1 MDLGLL
7 LILIHD
13 LSSVVIR
20 LASIAVI
27 PQLHTPSA
35 AMTWL
40 LVIFFWP
47 IPGLALYLVFGS
59 FRLPARRAERHET
72 ILKNLDRSCCAA
84 WDAEKPEEK
93 DLPGGLLRL
102 YRLASLAEKLGD
114 MPPTGGNRM
123 EIIDSTEALA
133 RSLAD
138 DIDFA
143 SHHVHLLYYIFARDG
158 VTGPVLEALE
168 RAAAR
173 GVSCRLL
180 VDSLGSAKFLKR
192 EAPVL
197 REAGVKVVGALPLS
211 MFRRDPLSAR
221 FDLRNHRKIAV
232 IDGRVGYTGSHNMIE
247 PSYGGKAK
255 GLLWKDLTMR
265 VEGPGTLQLQR
276 VFLEDWYVETLEL
289 IDERAGEPLFSHDG
303 EHLFQAVPSGPS
315 YRTENYQRLVV
326 SALHSASKE
335 VVITTPYLIPDESLV
350 EGLEVAVLNGADIK
364 LVIPR
369 RSDQFLVG
377 KAAMAYYDLLMD
389 KGVRIFLYDDGVI
402 HAKTMSVD
410 GNLCF
415 FGSSNFDIRSFT
427 LNFEI
432 NCVVYGEKTV
442 APILAEQKKFLEAS
456 TELSKLE
463 WEKRPF
469 LFKTV
474 EGVAK
479 LMSPLL

>member
-1 MDLGLL
+1 MNLGLF
-7 LILIHD
+7 LILVHD

-20 LASIAVI
+20 LATIAIV
-27 PQLHTPSA
+27 PQLHTPSV

-47 IPGLALYLVFGS
+47 LPGLALYLVFGS
-59 FRLPARRAERHET
+59 FRLPARRAERHKA
-72 ILKNLDRSCCAA
+72 ILKNLDRSCCAV
-84 WDAEKPEEK
+84 WDAERPEEEE
-93 DLPGGLLRL
+93 LPGGLLRL
-102 YRLASLAEKLGD
+102 YRLASLAAKLGD

-123 EIIDSTEALA
+123 RIIDSTEEMVTTLVK
-133 RSLAD
+133 
-138 DIDFA
+138 DIDSA
-143 SHHVHLLYYIFARDG
+143 RHHVHLLYYIFARDD
-158 VTGPVLEALE
+158 VTEPVLEALE

-173 GVSCRLL
+173 GIPCRLL
-180 VDSLGSAKFLKR
+180 VDSLGSRRFLKK
-192 EAPVL
+192 EAPSL
-197 REAGVKVVGALPLS
+197 KKSGIQVVGTLPLS

-232 IDGRVGYTGSHNMIE
+232 IDGRTGYTGSHNMIE

-265 VEGPGTLQLQR
+265 VEGPATLQLQR

-289 IDERAGEPLFSHDG
+289 LDERAGEPLFSHDG
-303 EHLFQAVPSGPS
+303 GHILQTVPSGPS

-326 SALHSASKE
+326 SALHSASE
-335 VVITTPYLIPDESLV
+335 EIVITTPYLIPDESLV
-350 EGLEVAVLNGADIK
+350 EGLEVAVLNGAAIK

-389 KGVRIFLYDDGVI
+389 KGVRIFLYDEGVI

-432 NCVVYGEKTV
+432 NCVIYGENSV
-442 APILAEQKKFLEAS
+442 APILMEQKKYLGAS
-456 TELSKLE
+456 AELSRSE
-463 WEKRPF
+463 WGERPF
-469 LFKTV
+469 IFKSV